1 MGDVATHG
9 ERMNASRLWTQL
21 PSHFAHNGLLPRLQA
36 GNSSGVRLRLRSAAL
51 LLLAAVIPELPSAH
65 AQSTGRDVA
74 LVVRPDVPVDNLSF
88 REVRELLLG
97 DRQFWIPG
105 LRVSLLMR
113 APVARERDVILKT
126 VYRMNEAE
134 FRRYWIEKV
143 FRAEAQSGPK
153 IVYSNESATELVA
166 AIPGAVAFVDAS
178 QVPRGLKVLRIDG
191 RLPGEKGYPLH

>member
-1 MGDVATHG
+1 MAANQNRTMDEFTPSGDIFPATPRCSNFPGSRNTVCTIAWLVLAAILVNLPTASGQSAGGDVA
-9 ERMNASRLWTQL
+9 
-21 PSHFAHNGLLPRLQA
+21 
-36 GNSSGVRLRLRSAAL
+36 V
-51 LLLAAVIPELPSAH
+51 
-65 AQSTGRDVA
+65 
-74 LVVRPDVPVDNLSF
+74 VVRPDVPVDNLSF

-97 DRQFWIPG
+97 DRQFWTPG

-126 VYRMNEAE
+126 VYRMDEAE

-166 AIPGAVAFVDAS
+166 AIPGAVAFVDAA
-178 QVPRGLKVLRIDG
+178 QVPKGLKVLRIDG
-191 RLPGEKGYPLH
+191 LLPGEKGYPLH

>member
-1 MGDVATHG
+1 MSVSQIRTRFRSHFPPGASPPGLKRGGFPPVRARLCCIALLVLAASAWKPRPVFGQSPSGDVA
-9 ERMNASRLWTQL
+9 
-21 PSHFAHNGLLPRLQA
+21 
-36 GNSSGVRLRLRSAAL
+36 V
-51 LLLAAVIPELPSAH
+51 
-65 AQSTGRDVA
+65 
-74 LVVRPDVPVDNLSF
+74 VVRPDVPVNDVSF
-88 REVRELLLG
+88 REVRELLMG

-166 AIPGAVAFVDAS
+166 NIPGAVAFVDAS
-178 QVPRGLKVLRIDG
+178 QVPRGLKILRIDG